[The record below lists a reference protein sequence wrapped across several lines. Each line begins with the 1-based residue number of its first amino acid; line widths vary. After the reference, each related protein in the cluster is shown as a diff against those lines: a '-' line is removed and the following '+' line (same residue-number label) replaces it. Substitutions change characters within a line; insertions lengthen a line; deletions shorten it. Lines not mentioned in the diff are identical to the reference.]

1 MNKKLPVILIGAGKI
16 ANSLLPSFYKIGYT
30 IEAIYSNKKSS
41 AKKLA
46 EKVNCKNFNNKIAR
60 LPKNDL
66 ILIIAVPDSEIKKVI
81 SAILM
86 NNSNLKGKI
95 IFHLSGTLTSEEL
108 LPFKKA
114 GAEIASFHLMQTFP
128 DIKTVS
134 IKNSYCAIESGDK
147 KTANKLLTIAK
158 QIKLKPI
165 VIEKDKKIYF
175 HLAGV
180 FASNFLVGLIKQS
193 SDIFEKATGNKKL
206 FNEIMF
212 PIIHSTLNNIKSN
225 GIEKSLSGP
234 IERGDYS
241 TIEKHY
247 NLLLKKENEYFDFY
261 KLNSKLL
268 LEIALNKKSINK
280 KQFNQITELLFNKQK
295 D

>member
-1 MNKKLPVILIGAGKI
+1 MNKKLPIILIGAGKI
-16 ANSLLPSFYKIGYT
+16 ASSILPAFYENGFP
-30 IEAIYSNKKSS
+30 IEAVYSNKKSS
-41 AKKLA
+41 AKQLV
-46 EKVNCKNFNNKIAR
+46 EKVNCKNFNNKIAK
-60 LPKNDL
+60 LPNKNL
-66 ILIIAVPDSEIKKVI
+66 ILIIAVPDSEIKKVV
-81 SAILM
+81 SGILI

-95 IFHLSGTLTSEEL
+95 IFHLSGTLTSDEL
-108 LPFKKA
+108 LPLKKA
-114 GAEIASFHLMQTFP
+114 DAEIASFHIMQTFP
-128 DIKTVS
+128 DKKTVP
-134 IKNSYCAIESGDK
+134 INNSYCAIESGNK

-165 VIEKDKKIYF
+165 VIEKEKKIYF

-193 SDIFEKATGNKKL
+193 SDIFEKATGNKNH

-212 PIIHSTLNNIKSN
+212 PIIQSTLNNIKSK

-234 IERGDYS
+234 VERGDFS

-247 NLLLKKENEYFDFY
+247 NLLLKKDKEYFDLY
-261 KLNSKLL
+261 ILNSKLL
-268 LEIALNKKSINK
+268 LEIAFNKKSIDK
-280 KQFNQITELLFNKQK
+280 SQFNQITDLLFNKQK